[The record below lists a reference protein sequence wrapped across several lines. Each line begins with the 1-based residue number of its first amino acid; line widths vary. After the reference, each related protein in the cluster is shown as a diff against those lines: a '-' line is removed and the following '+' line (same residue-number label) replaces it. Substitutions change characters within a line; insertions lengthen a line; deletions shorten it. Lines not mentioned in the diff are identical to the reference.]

1 MTQNARIVLAVIE
14 GKKPVARVAQEFN
27 VSRTWVYELLRR
39 YSLLGLPGLQ
49 PQSTKPHH
57 NSRALTREDH
67 QEIAHLRAE
76 LLAAGLDAG
85 AQTIQFH
92 WQQRHG
98 TAPALSTIWRSL
110 RRQGLVEY
118 QPRKKPKSY
127 LIRFEAD
134 QPNETWQ
141 ADVTHVRLRNGRVV
155 DVLDFLD
162 DHSRFL
168 VSITV
173 HSSVTTAIVVQE
185 FTDAIT
191 THGTPQSTL
200 TDNGLVFTT
209 RLRGGRN
216 AFEYMLDRLGVEQ
229 KNGSPHHPQTQGKIE
244 RFHQTLKKWLAQ
256 QPRARSQRELQ
267 AQLDYFQHVY
277 NTTRPHK
284 ALRGATPA
292 TAYTGR
298 PKAAPLQEG
307 LFGRSRTRSDVV
319 DQTGKISLR
328 RDGRMHHLGAGR
340 PNKGRKV
347 FLIIDARNV
356 IVTDYHSGEIL
367 SEHTIEPT
375 RAYWPNRLTNDTNR
389 RGRDR

>member
-14 GKKPVARVAQEFN
+14 GKKPITRVAQEFN

-39 YSLLGLPGLQ
+39 YSILGLPGLT

-57 NSRALTREDH
+57 NSRALTPEQH
-67 QEIAHLRAE
+67 QEIAQLRAD
-76 LLAAGLDAG
+76 LLATGLDGG

-92 WQQRHG
+92 LLQRHSRS
-98 TAPALSTIWRSL
+98 PALSTIWRSL

-118 QPRKKPKSY
+118 QPQKKPKSY

-141 ADVTHVRLRNGRVV
+141 ADVTHVRLKNGRVV
-155 DVLDFLD
+155 DVLNFLD

-168 VSITV
+168 ISITV

-185 FTDAIT
+185 FTEAMGA
-191 THGTPQSTL
+191 HGTPQSTL

-216 AFEYMLDRLGVEQ
+216 AFEYLLDRLGVEQ

-244 RFHQTLKKWLAQ
+244 RFHQTLKKWLAS
-256 QPRARSQRELQ
+256 QPRPRSQRELQ
-267 AQLDYFQHVY
+267 ALLHRFQHIY
-277 NTTRPHK
+277 NTARPHK
-284 ALRGATPA
+284 ALGGATPA
-292 TAYTGR
+292 DAYTGR
-298 PKAAPLQEG
+298 PKAAPLQKG
-307 LFGRSRTRSDVV
+307 SFGRSRTRSDVV
-319 DQTGKISLR
+319 DQSGKISLR

-340 PNKGRKV
+340 AHKTRKV
-347 FLIIDARNV
+347 FLIIDAVNV

-375 RAYWPNRLTNDTNR
+375 RAYWPNRLRATPK
-389 RGRDR
+389 